1 MLLKWI
7 VLCYKKGVKMFL
19 LIIIFMVLIGYGV
32 INGIQGN
39 EITLM
44 FISLLLAAALFR
56 HIWKSS
62 SMLFKS
68 EKK

>member
-1 MLLKWI
+1 
-7 VLCYKKGVKMFL
+7 MFL